1 MRYLA
6 CAAATVCTLAAAVA
20 FAEPM
25 EVFPGVRLDRDAG
38 YVEFDG
44 TVPIIADAGDGTV
57 VFLELMVCI
66 PDTKEHEALVMAP
79 VRPSHVHA
87 ALLALGLEPGS
98 PGGWRHFG
106 EAVRGFPPDG
116 PPVEVEFIYEQ
127 GGERVRVP
135 AATWVKRDQ
144 KEERLEDQPWLFAGS
159 QMRDRGMG
167 EMYDADGTGMLIGL
181 TTFGSEV
188 VAYPDLYS
196 HDSAVEEPMWI
207 ADPQRVPPFE
217 TPVTVRLTPVE

>member
-79 VRPSHVHA
+79 VKPSHVHA
-87 ALLALGLEPGS
+87 ALLALGLEPEREQRGVD
-98 PGGWRHFG
+98 
-106 EAVRGFPPDG
+106 VRGLHG
-116 PPVEVEFIYEQ
+116 RHHQRLVLL
-127 GGERVRVP
+127 GVR
-135 AATWVKRDQ
+135 
-144 KEERLEDQPWLFAGS
+144 
-159 QMRDRGMG
+159 
-167 EMYDADGTGMLIGL
+167 DADHQLEEDHRPVAGVGDDRHRSVELHVARVAIKAHAGEDLHGL
-181 TTFGSEV
+181 GESDSRRERADGRGGAGEVSHVKGSYCWTV
-188 VAYPDLYS
+188 LRPSTCLRPRRRSRRRAFL
-196 HDSAVEEPMWI
+196 
-207 ADPQRVPPFE
+207 
-217 TPVTVRLTPVE
+217 PVRSRRK